1 MLPVR
6 AAYHRIMHCE
16 KMCNAAIRHQTV
28 VIILTFPVNYDKADA
43 VICNSLK
50 SYFTFPAIVSASAN
64 YEGLGEMLMKSKS
77 YVPTGV
83 SHEQMNVSLAELI
96 KKGFL
101 FLKKTCII
109 ANR

>member
-16 KMCNAAIRHQTV
+16 KMCNAAIRYQTV

-64 YEGLGEMLMKSKS
+64 YEGLGEI
-77 YVPTGV
+77 
-83 SHEQMNVSLAELI
+83 NVSLAELI

-101 FLKKTCII
+101 FLKKVCII
-109 ANR
+109 VNR

>member
-1 MLPVR
+1 MANGLPDLLQKMLPVR

-16 KMCNAAIRHQTV
+16 KMCNTTIRHQTV

-64 YEGLGEMLMKSKS
+64 YEGLGEMLMKSKK
-77 YVPTGV
+77 
-83 SHEQMNVSLAELI
+83 LR
-96 KKGFL
+96 
-101 FLKKTCII
+101 
-109 ANR
+109 ANGRESRTN